1 MSLTCLPNVFFL
13 TDNAK
18 DDFSPTPLNS
28 NFKLVES
35 ESVRFY
41 GIAVLNSGDAIVPR
55 SETPEAF
62 ADNRKNRVLCVVVV
76 QCRQWLILPGKMNS
90 PKGEIREEHVAD
102 DILGHNREAF
112 HDPQQTDLHVGEESG

>member
-1 MSLTCLPNVFFL
+1 MFFF

-41 GIAVLNSGDAIVPR
+41 GITVLNSGDAIVPR

-76 QCRQWLILPGKMNS
+76 QCRQ
-90 PKGEIREEHVAD
+90 
-102 DILGHNREAF
+102 
-112 HDPQQTDLHVGEESG
+112 